1 MSRQLLNEVVCS
13 FSAISENESFAR
25 GIAASFI
32 AQGQLT
38 VTQLADVKCAVSEA
52 VTNCIV
58 HAYPVDFKGTKTVK
72 MTLRRYDGNFVI
84 ITIADKGIGI
94 ADVAAAREPLFTTDT
109 TGERSGMG
117 FAIMES
123 LMDSIKVRSVV
134 GKGTT
139 VTLNIKLGA
148 APAEPEFVHIK

>member
-1 MSRQLLNEVVCS
+1 MSVSSIIINEVKCC

-25 GIAASFI
+25 GIAVNFI
-32 AQGQLT
+32 AQRSPT

-58 HAYPVDFKGTKTVK
+58 HAYPLGKFTNPIVE
-72 MTLRRYDGNFVI
+72 MILRHFDDNSVTI
-84 ITIADKGIGI
+84 IIKDHGIGI
-94 ADVAAAREPLFTTDT
+94 PDIKAAREPLFTTDT

-123 LMDSIKVRSVV
+123 LMDSVRVRSTV

-139 VTLNIKLGA
+139 VTLKIKLGK
-148 APAEPEFVHIK
+148 PNC